1 MMRGTTD
8 TTKENAP
15 VQRGNFSATTTK
27 HGNDHSANHAE
38 NKAVSSWQ
46 TRFAM
51 LGHTLY
57 QVTPANGTT
66 AFLVTRWG
74 MTRELADLT
83 EVAKFF
89 HLIGG
94 KL

>member
-1 MMRGTTD
+1 MSSR
-8 TTKENAP
+8 NA
-15 VQRGNFSATTTK
+15 QKNTLLEQGISRATTTK
-27 HGNDHSANHAE
+27 PLEEHTSDHAE

-74 MTRELADLT
+74 RTRELADLT
-83 EVAKFF
+83 EVANFF

>member
-1 MMRGTTD
+1 MTA
-8 TTKENAP
+8 NP
-15 VQRGNFSATTTK
+15 
-27 HGNDHSANHAE
+27 DHAKS
-38 NKAVSSWQ
+38 KAISSWQ
-46 TRFAM
+46 ARFAM

-74 MTRELADLT
+74 MTRELGDLT
-83 EVAKFF
+83 AVKKFF
-89 HLIGG
+89 RIIGG